1 MESRRMST
9 GEIEETSLYKAIY
22 FFDEGKGKNKK
33 LLGGKGAGL
42 CEMTQLG
49 LSVPPGFIITT
60 EVCDRFYNNGG
71 KLPDG
76 LIDQVVEAVN
86 KLEKLTGK
94 KFGGS
99 KSPLLISVRSGA
111 AISMPGM
118 MDTIL
123 NLGLNDLTVQ
133 ALIKE
138 TGDERFAYDSYRRL
152 IQLFGKVVLVVN
164 DELFSNV
171 FEEIKRRKGA
181 KLDSELEADALKESV
196 TRFREIVLQ
205 QTGEPFPSDP
215 LLQLEKAINAVFKSW
230 NGKRSIDYRREFK
243 ITPEIAS
250 GTAVTIVTM
259 VFGNLGHDSAT
270 GVAFTRDPG
279 TGDKRFYGEYLTN
292 AQGEDVVAG
301 VRTPKPIHQ
310 LKGEMPQAYEE
321 LLAISEKLER
331 YYKEPQDLEFTIEK
345 GRLYML
351 QTRDAKMN
359 AEALVRTSVDMVKEG
374 ILTTKE
380 AILRVKP
387 DELEQMLHPRI
398 DPKAPAEKLA
408 IGINASPGAASGKV
422 VFNADEAERRGRTG
436 EKVILVREETKPED
450 VHGFFAAQGV
460 LTSRGGKTSHAAVV
474 ARGMGK
480 PCVVGCSE
488 IRIVGKQFTVDH
500 VVVNEGDLITLDGTN
515 GSVYLGEVPT
525 IEPEPTSEFTE
536 LLRWAD
542 DLRRLGVRAN
552 ADTPEAAILAR
563 RLGAEGIGLCRTE
576 RMFNAMDRLP
586 TVVDMILADTE
597 EERTKALQKLLPL
610 QKADFKEILRA
621 MKGHPVTIRLLDPPL
636 HEFLPSREELRE
648 RLEALSA
655 AQQDVSELSRVRK
668 MLDMVKALSEVNPML
683 GHRGVRVGITY
694 PEIYGMQV
702 KAIFEA
708 TAELMQE
715 GLEVEPQIMV
725 PQVAMKEELIPV
737 KQIVDRVRKQVE
749 RTYGFEI
756 PIKFGTMMEVVRAC
770 LCADKIAEL
779 ADFFSFGTND
789 LTQGTFSFSREDAE
803 NKFLPF
809 YMSAGILAENPF
821 QTLEV
826 SGVGRLMEIAVQLGR
841 RTKPG
846 LEIGICGEHGGDPK
860 SIEYCNKLDLTYV
873 SCSPYRIPLTRLAAA
888 QASMKL
894 Q

>member
-1 MESRRMST
+1 MESSKQLT
-9 GEIEETSLYKAIY
+9 SETKAASVYKEIY
-22 FFDEGKGKNKK
+22 FFDEGDGSNKK

-42 CEMTQLG
+42 CEMMQLG
-49 LSVPPGFIITT
+49 LPVPPGFVITT
-60 EVCDRFYNNGG
+60 EVCKRFYDTGG
-71 KLPDG
+71 KLPNG
-76 LIDQVVEAVN
+76 LMDQVAEAVN
-86 KLEKLTGK
+86 KLENLTGK

-99 KSPLLISVRSGA
+99 KNPLLISVRSGA

-118 MDTIL
+118 MDTVL
-123 NLGLNDLTVQ
+123 NLGLNDRTVE

-152 IQLFGKVVLVVN
+152 IQLFGKVVLGVN

-171 FEEIKRRKGA
+171 FEEIRRRQGA
-181 KLDSELEADALKESV
+181 KFDSELDADALKESI
-196 TRFREIVLQ
+196 TRFREIVLR
-205 QTGEPFPSDP
+205 QTGEPFPSDL
-215 LLQLEKAINAVFKSW
+215 LLQLEKAITAVFKSW

-259 VFGNLGHDSAT
+259 VFGNLGNDSAT
-270 GVAFTRDPG
+270 GVVFTRDPG
-279 TGDKRFYGEYLTN
+279 TGEKRFYGEYLTN

-301 VRTPKPIHQ
+301 IRTPKPIHQ
-310 LKGEMPQAYEE
+310 LKGEMHQVYEK
-321 LLAISEKLER
+321 LLEISEKLER
-331 YYKEPQDLEFTIEK
+331 YFKEPQDLEFTIEK

-351 QTRDAKMN
+351 QTRNAKMN

-374 ILTTKE
+374 IVTNKE

-387 DELEQMLHPRI
+387 DDLEQILHPRI
-398 DPKAPAEKLA
+398 DPKASAEKLA
-408 IGINASPGAASGKV
+408 TGINASPGAASGKV

-450 VHGFFAAQGV
+450 IHGFFAAQGV

-480 PCVVGCSE
+480 PCVVGCSD
-488 IRIVGKQFTVDH
+488 IRIIGKQFTVGQ
-500 VVVNEGDLITLDGTN
+500 VVVNEGDLITIDGTN

-525 IEPEPTSEFTE
+525 IEPEPTPEFTE
-536 LLRWAD
+536 LLHWAD

-552 ADTPEAAILAR
+552 ADTPEAAMLAR

-576 RMFNAMDRLP
+576 RMFNATDRLP
-586 TVVDMILADTE
+586 TVVDMILADTK

-621 MKGHPVTIRLLDPPL
+621 MQGHPVTIRLLDPPL
-636 HEFLPSREELRE
+636 HEFLPSREELTE
-648 RLEALSA
+648 RIEALSA
-655 AQQDVSELSRVRK
+655 AKGDLSELSRARK
-668 MLDMVKALSEVNPML
+668 MLGMVKALSEVNPML
-683 GHRGVRVGITY
+683 GHRGVRVGLTY
-694 PEIYGMQV
+694 PEIYEMQV
-702 KAIFEA
+702 RAIFEA
-708 TAELMQE
+708 TGELMQE
-715 GLEVEPQIMV
+715 GLKVEPQIMV

-737 KQIVDRVRKQVE
+737 KQIVDLIRKQVE
-749 RTYGFEI
+749 RTFGFEI

-809 YMSAGILAENPF
+809 YMGAGILAENPF

-826 SGVGRLMEIAVQLGR
+826 PGVGRLMEIAAQLGR
-841 RTKPG
+841 RTKPD

-860 SIEYCNKLDLTYV
+860 SVEYCNRLNLSYV
-873 SCSPYRIPLTRLAAA
+873 SCSPYRIPVARLAAA
-888 QASMKL
+888 QAEL
-894 Q
+894 TPE